1 MNEKQSTD
9 HMIKNQNLQR
19 DLEEK
24 NSIIERLSAQFETL
38 KTKLE
43 SAEDKKGI
51 AEATQ
56 VKMEEKLQR
65 AVEEMKKANDRIA
78 ELAKKNNEKQAKLKH
93 LNSSLKQ
100 QEQ

>member
-1 MNEKQSTD
+1 
-9 HMIKNQNLQR
+9 MIKNQNLQR

-51 AEATQ
+51 AEAPQ

-65 AVEEMKKANDRIA
+65 AVEEMKKANDRMA